1 VWTADIDVGGTL
13 TDGLFTDGTRV
24 VCAKVDSTP
33 HDLTVCLV
41 DCVTQGAAKLGFAD
55 AAAFLEQVELIRW
68 STTITSNVLAEGR
81 GPRIGLLVGPG
92 QEKNLYSRD
101 GRSAA
106 LGRLVAEAD
115 VAAISDSADEAA
127 ILKATH
133 ALLER
138 GVRRICISLPGAHRE
153 PEREARIKRFIGQQ
167 YPDHYL
173 GSVPALAGSDVSK
186 SADDATRTHCA
197 LINAYTHGA
206 LAATL
211 FKAEDELRE
220 TLGFA
225 GSFLVS
231 QTSGGVAGVGKTR
244 AIDTIESGP
253 ILGLHASA
261 HLAQKYG
268 ARDVI
273 AMDIGGT
280 TAKLGLMCGGEPLER
295 RPSDFFGI
303 PVEISGPYL
312 RSIALGGG
320 SVVRTGGA
328 AGGPGLRLGPE
339 SMGSYPGP
347 ACYGLGGDEATLTD
361 AFVAAGLLNAE
372 YFLGGAK
379 RIDAELAR
387 KAIQER
393 VAGPMGI
400 SVEEGCRRIVARAFE
415 MVAGV
420 IADAKAELGL
430 NLAEHTLYAYGG
442 NGGLF
447 ACGVAEQAGIG
458 RVQMFSLGAVFSAF
472 GSSVSDICH
481 VYERAVADG
490 AVTDSTANSIRL
502 AMGEIR
508 AEAVK
513 DLRGEG
519 IEPGELK
526 WGIELEIV
534 RANGRATPVRCAEEA
549 LASGGALRAAL
560 GAWTATGT
568 ASRAGETPA
577 LPEKMQVELL
587 RVRVEKPMARP
598 RLAQQPSAGADPTR
612 AKTGTR
618 KVLWGSRSGE
628 AALYRWE
635 ALETGNRVAGCA
647 ILEGANTTY
656 LVPEG
661 WTMEIDGYGNGRVER
676 K

>member
-1 VWTADIDVGGTL
+1 MWTVDIDVGGTL
-13 TDGLFTDGTRV
+13 TDGLFTDGTTV
-24 VCAKVDSTP
+24 ECVKVDSTP

-41 DCVTQGAAKLGFAD
+41 ECLAQGAARLGFAD
-55 AAAFLEQVELIRW
+55 AAAFVEHVELIRW

-81 GPRIGLLVGPG
+81 GPRIGLLVAPG
-92 QEKNLYSRD
+92 QEKNLY
-101 GRSAA
+101 GREARSLA
-106 LGRLVAEAD
+106 LGRLVAEGD
-115 VAAISDSADEAA
+115 VEAVGDSADEPAIQKAA
-127 ILKATH
+127 H

-153 PEREARIKRFIGQQ
+153 PERESRIKRFIGQQ

-225 GSFLVS
+225 GTFLVS
-231 QTSGGVAGVGKTR
+231 QTSGGVAGVRKTR

-261 HLAQKYG
+261 YLAQKYG

-280 TAKLGLMCGGEPLER
+280 TAKIGVLRDGLPVER

-303 PVEISGPYL
+303 PVEVSGPYL

-320 SVVRTGGA
+320 SVVHATRTEDTKEVQ
-328 AGGPGLRLGPE
+328 LGPE

-347 ACYGLGGDEATLTD
+347 ACYGLGGEEATLTD
-361 AFVAAGLLNAE
+361 AFVAAGLVNAE

-379 RIDAELAR
+379 RIDADIAR
-387 KAIQER
+387 KTIEER
-393 VAGPMGI
+393 VARPLWT
-400 SVEEGCRRIVARAFE
+400 SLDDACRRIVVRAFK
-415 MVAGV
+415 MLAGM
-420 IADAKAELGL
+420 IGEARAELGL
-430 NLAEHTLYAYGG
+430 NRAEPTVYAYGG
-442 NGGLF
+442 NGGLL
-447 ACGVAEQAGIG
+447 ACGAAERAGIR
-458 RVQMFSLGAVFSAF
+458 RVQMFGLGAVFSAF

-481 VYERAVADG
+481 VYERALAEQKS
-490 AVTDSTANSIRL
+490 AEETASALRQAL
-502 AMGEIR
+502 EEIR
-508 AEAVK
+508 AEAEK

-519 IEPGELK
+519 IEPAGLK
-526 WGIELEIV
+526 WRIELDV
-534 RANGRATPVRCAEEA
+534 AGADGRMATVRCSEAVLRSGAE
-549 LASGGALRAAL
+549 LRAAL
-560 GAWTATGT
+560 GAGAEEL
-568 ASRAGETPA
+568 RI
-577 LPEKMQVELL
+577 ELL
-587 RVRVEKPMARP
+587 RVRVEKPIVRP
-598 RLAQQPSAGADPTR
+598 QISPEPTAGKDCER
-612 AKTGTR
+612 AKTGIR
-618 KVLWGSRSGE
+618 EVMWGSITGE

-635 ALETGNRVAGCA
+635 ALEPGNRVKGCA
-647 ILEGANTTY
+647 ILESANTTY
-656 LVPEG
+656 FLPGG
-661 WTMEIDGYGNGRVER
+661 WTLEMDGYGNGLAVRR
-676 K
+676 

>member
-1 VWTADIDVGGTL
+1 MWTADIDVGGTL
-13 TDGLFTDGTRV
+13 TDGLFTDGTAV
-24 VCAKVDSTP
+24 VCTKVDSTP

-41 DCVTQGAAKLGFAD
+41 ECLSQGAAKLGFAD
-55 AAAFLEQVELIRW
+55 VAAFLEQVELIRW

-92 QEKNLYSRD
+92 QEKKLYSRD

-115 VAAISDSADEAA
+115 VAAIGDSGDESA
-127 ILKATH
+127 ILKTTH

-153 PEREARIKRFIGQQ
+153 PEGEARIKRFIGQQ

-220 TLGFA
+220 TLRFG
-225 GSFLVS
+225 GTFLVS
-231 QTSGGVAGVGKTR
+231 QTSGGVAGIGKTR

-261 HLAQKYG
+261 HLARRYG

-273 AMDIGGT
+273 AMDVGGT
-280 TAKLGLMCGGEPLER
+280 TAKIGVLRGGGPVER

-303 PVEISGPYL
+303 PVEVSGPYL

-320 SVVRTGGA
+320 SVA
-328 AGGPGLRLGPE
+328 HIEDAGGKKELRLGPE
-339 SMGSYPGP
+339 SMGAYPGP
-347 ACYGLGGDEATLTD
+347 ACYGLGGEEATLTD

-372 YFLGGAK
+372 CFLGGAK
-379 RIDAELAR
+379 RIDAGIAR
-387 KAIQER
+387 KTIEER
-393 VAGPMGI
+393 VARPLET
-400 SVEEGCRRIVARAFE
+400 SLDDACRRIVTRAFR
-415 MVAGV
+415 MVAGM
-420 IADAKAELGL
+420 IEEARAELGL
-430 NLAEHTLYAYGG
+430 NGTEPTLYAYGG
-442 NGGLF
+442 NGGLL
-447 ACGVAEQAGIG
+447 ACGVAELTRIQ
-458 RVQMFSLGAVFSAF
+458 RVQMFGLGAVFSAL
-472 GSSVSDICH
+472 GSSVSGICH

-490 AVTDSTANSIRL
+490 AATD
-502 AMGEIR
+502 AMAGALRRALEEIR
-508 AEAVK
+508 AEAEK

-519 IEPGELK
+519 IEPAGLK
-526 WGIELEIV
+526 WGIELDV
-534 RANGRATPVRCAEEA
+534 TGAKGRGTPVRCTEAA
-549 LASGGALRAAL
+549 LANGAGVRAAL
-560 GAWTATGT
+560 GAQAEEL
-568 ASRAGETPA
+568 RI
-577 LPEKMQVELL
+577 ELL
-587 RVRVEKPMARP
+587 RVRVEKPIARAEIP
-598 RLAQQPSAGADPTR
+598 PEPPAGTDSAHAR
-612 AKTGTR
+612 TGTR
-618 KVLWGSRSGE
+618 EAMWGSTTE
-628 AALYRWE
+628 KAELYTWE
-635 ALETGNRVAGCA
+635 ALKPGNRVKGCA
-647 ILEGANTTY
+647 VLESANTTY
-656 LVPEG
+656 FVPQG
-661 WTMEIDGYGNGRVER
+661 WTLDMDGYGNASVWR